1 MTIPYTPCVPR
12 SPAPSDCQSR
22 CSVLS
27 EDPPP
32 EAGSSPGPC
41 PDYIFSIKG
50 LTPVLSLR
58 WSSWTMRKGTASLH
72 TTSSMRHRFGCTC
85 TVAAVASQRERR
97 RADDF
102 VVKRHRSNGEEYI
115 VDRATGKIT
124 YAACCITCH
133 GTTATTT
140 TTSNINGTRFRAILF
155 SL

>member
-1 MTIPYTPCVPR
+1 MTIPYTPCVP
-12 SPAPSDCQSR
+12 
-22 CSVLS
+22 
-27 EDPPP
+27 DPPGTERLSVALLRLVRGPARGGFFSWSLSRLYLQYKRPDSGP
-32 EAGSSPGPC
+32 EPQVVIVDDEEGNGIFAYHVIHETSVWLHMHSGSGS
-41 PDYIFSIKG
+41 
-50 LTPVLSLR
+50 
-58 WSSWTMRKGTASLH
+58 
-72 TTSSMRHRFGCTC
+72 
-85 TVAAVASQRERR
+85 SQRERR

-140 TTSNINGTRFRAILF
+140 ATSNINGTRFRAILF